1 MTRFLQILLGLGMLG
16 IVILVFAFQNG
27 ILIEDRRDAWEN
39 ADRYGYGVFS
49 TFLSQGGSPLE
60 PSNLG
65 MSLSAGRGGLLI
77 NAELSQEEEERVLEQ
92 VRDGGIMIII
102 GDQYPN
108 SQAAKASGLPL
119 EWRQQPSKRTQ
130 KVLLEGNNRLV
141 FEGAPLL
148 LGNALEQND
157 NMTPILWVDGHVYG
171 ARVSVGEGSLY
182 ILSTPELVKNTAF
195 KELEKAKFLSGILPL
210 FHPPAG
216 QLRLNFSPAPAPSIN
231 PSGSFFYPSGYPLLF
246 R

>member
-195 KELEKAKFLSGILPL
+195 KELEKAKFLSGNITSLSPPPL
-210 FHPPAG
+210 V
-216 QLRLNFSPAPAPSIN
+216 S
-231 PSGSFFYPSGYPLLF
+231 
-246 R
+246 

>member
-49 TFLSQGGSPLE
+49 TFLSQGGSLWSLQSWNEPLG
-60 PSNLG
+60 S
-65 MSLSAGRGGLLI
+65 RGGLLI

-108 SQAAKASGLPL
+108 SQAP
-119 EWRQQPSKRTQ
+119 R
-130 KVLLEGNNRLV
+130 
-141 FEGAPLL
+141 
-148 LGNALEQND
+148 
-157 NMTPILWVDGHVYG
+157 
-171 ARVSVGEGSLY
+171 
-182 ILSTPELVKNTAF
+182 
-195 KELEKAKFLSGILPL
+195 
-210 FHPPAG
+210 PA
-216 QLRLNFSPAPAPSIN
+216 ACH
-231 PSGSFFYPSGYPLLF
+231 
-246 R
+246 

>member
-1 MTRFLQILLGLGMLG
+1 
-16 IVILVFAFQNG
+16 
-27 ILIEDRRDAWEN
+27 
-39 ADRYGYGVFS
+39 
-49 TFLSQGGSPLE
+49 
-60 PSNLG
+60 
-65 MSLSAGRGGLLI
+65 
-77 NAELSQEEEERVLEQ
+77 
-92 VRDGGIMIII
+92 
-102 GDQYPN
+102 
-108 SQAAKASGLPL
+108 
-119 EWRQQPSKRTQ
+119 
-130 KVLLEGNNRLV
+130 LEGNNRLV